1 MPGTTGSRAHRS
13 HRIGAE
19 GRGRAC
25 PQCHRGVRHLH
36 RRTRRAHKN
45 ASDAGLMAVVRV
57 NGEDRQVDA
66 DDDTALLYILRNHLG
81 LKGTRFGC
89 GLSVCGAC
97 SVLVDGRP
105 AYSCDTPLWS
115 VKGKDVT
122 TVEGLGTD
130 VEPHPVARAIVEQQA
145 AQCGYCMSGI
155 VVSAAALLATNAD
168 PSESEVRAAL
178 DDNLCRCGAHNRVV
192 RAVLTA
198 AAEMRLAAS

>member
-1 MPGTTGSRAHRS
+1 M
-13 HRIGAE
+13 AE
-19 GRGRAC
+19 L
-25 PQCHRGVRHLH
+25 Q
-36 RRTRRAHKN
+36 
-45 ASDAGLMAVVRV
+45 V
-57 NGEDRQVDA
+57 NGHARQVHA
-66 DDDTALLYILRNHLG
+66 DDDTPLLYVLRNHLG

-198 AAEMRLAAS
+198 AAEMRRAVS

>member
-1 MPGTTGSRAHRS
+1 M
-13 HRIGAE
+13 AE
-19 GRGRAC
+19 L
-25 PQCHRGVRHLH
+25 Q
-36 RRTRRAHKN
+36 
-45 ASDAGLMAVVRV
+45 V
-57 NGEDRQVDA
+57 NGHARQVRA
-66 DDDTALLYILRNHLG
+66 DDDTPLLYVLRNHLG

-130 VEPHPVARAIVEQQA
+130 VEPHPVASAIVEQQA

-155 VVSAAALLATNAD
+155 VISAAALLATNAD

-198 AAEMRLAAS
+198 AAEMRRAAS

>member
-1 MPGTTGSRAHRS
+1 M
-13 HRIGAE
+13 AE
-19 GRGRAC
+19 L
-25 PQCHRGVRHLH
+25 Q
-36 RRTRRAHKN
+36 
-45 ASDAGLMAVVRV
+45 V
-57 NGEDRQVDA
+57 NGHARQVRA
-66 DDDTALLYILRNHLG
+66 DDDTPLLYVLRNHLG

-97 SVLVDGRP
+97 SVLVDGHP

-198 AAEMRLAAS
+198 AAEMRRAAS